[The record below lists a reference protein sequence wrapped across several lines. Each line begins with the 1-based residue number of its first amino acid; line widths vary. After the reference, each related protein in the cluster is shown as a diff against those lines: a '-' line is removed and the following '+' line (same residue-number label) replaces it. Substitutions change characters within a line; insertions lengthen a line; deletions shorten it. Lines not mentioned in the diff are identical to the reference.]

1 MATKT
6 VVCPECGVPAAPGRY
21 ACAECGA
28 LLAAVG
34 GLPRTWPTMQPAVEP
49 MIEPTVEPMVA
60 NPPPTAAPLSP
71 ATAEASPVVDPPA
84 NGTKSSSRRPR
95 IRRASPVEA
104 PVETPIAATTKA
116 APAPAAAPAPV
127 PAPAAPEPSWPV
139 DPVAPVVRRR
149 LSASPLPVAPPST
162 VVPDEADAPFE
173 PATQDEEE
181 IEARRASLAP
191 LSASLSPSWPPPGDR
206 GPAPLPIERTP
217 AGAYLAPS
225 AVLPPLDAPAIA
237 QNGSQPTS
245 SGAPA
250 AQPER
255 AKEPRGPRPSLTER
269 LDAFGITEETPR
281 RVAGASAAIAALG
294 FVLPWRSSPFGG
306 DLIDGYISHWGLA
319 GPGNWLVVGLLL
331 GLASLGLTR
340 GRLARLPV
348 GLPGVALATLLVGLL
363 WPSLFSAGAK
373 PVGIWVVLAGAIL
386 LATAGVLAARRH
398 EVSEPPV

>member
-1 MATKT
+1 MA
-6 VVCPECGVPAAPGRY
+6 
-21 ACAECGA
+21 
-28 LLAAVG
+28 
-34 GLPRTWPTMQPAVEP
+34 
-49 MIEPTVEPMVA
+49 
-60 NPPPTAAPLSP
+60 
-71 ATAEASPVVDPPA
+71 DPPA
-84 NGTKSSSRRPR
+84 NGAKASSRRPR
-95 IRRASPVEA
+95 IRRAA
-104 PVETPIAATTKA
+104 PAETPVDPSIAATATA
-116 APAPAAAPAPV
+116 APASAPAPAPV
-127 PAPAAPEPSWPV
+127 PAAPEPSWPI

-149 LSASPLPVAPPST
+149 LSTSPVAVAPPST
-162 VVPDEADAPFE
+162 AVREEADE
-173 PATQDEEE
+173 PLESATLDAEE

-191 LSASLSPSWPPPGDR
+191 LSPSWPPPGDR
-206 GPAPLPIERTP
+206 GPGPLPIERTP

-225 AVLPPLDAPAIA
+225 AVLPPLDAPATA
-237 QNGSQPTS
+237 GNGSQPARDATR
-245 SGAPA
+245 A

-331 GLASLGLTR
+331 GLASLGLTS
-340 GRLARLPV
+340 GRLSRLPV
-348 GLPGVALATLLVGLL
+348 GIPGVALATLLVGLL

-398 EVSEPPV
+398 EAPEPPV

>member
-34 GLPRTWPTMQPAVEP
+34 GLPRTWPTVQPAIEPAVERP
-49 MIEPTVEPMVA
+49 VELVPEPS
-60 NPPPTAAPLSP
+60 L
-71 ATAEASPVVDPPA
+71 ASPEPPAQFATPEPSPVADPPA
-84 NGTKSSSRRPR
+84 NGTKTSSRRPR
-95 IRRASPVEA
+95 LRRAAPVEA
-104 PVETPIAATTKA
+104 PVETPIETPIAATATTTA
-116 APAPAAAPAPV
+116 APAPPSV
-127 PAPAAPEPSWPV
+127 PAAPEPSWPV

-149 LSASPLPVAPPST
+149 LSARPIAAEPPST
-162 VVPDEADAPFE
+162 VVPDAADEPFE
-173 PATQDEEE
+173 STTLDDEE

-191 LSASLSPSWPPPGDR
+191 LSPSWPPPGDR

-225 AVLPPLDAPAIA
+225 AVLPPLDAPAA
-237 QNGSQPTS
+237 PQNGKPAARD
-245 SGAPA
+245 GAPA
-250 AQPER
+250 AQPDR
-255 AKEPRGPRPSLTER
+255 AKEPRRPRPSLTER

-331 GLASLGLTR
+331 GLASLGLTS
-340 GRLARLPV
+340 GRLSRLPV

-398 EVSEPPV
+398 EPAEPAV

>member
-34 GLPRTWPTMQPAVEP
+34 GLPRTWPTMQSSLESSVEP
-49 MIEPTVEPMVA
+49 A
-60 NPPPTAAPLSP
+60 PPSAPP
-71 ATAEASPVVDPPA
+71 ATASPLTPSTAEPSPVPDQPA
-84 NGTKSSSRRPR
+84 NGAKAPSRRSGTR
-95 IRRASPVEA
+95 
-104 PVETPIAATTKA
+104 TKRA
-116 APAPAAAPAPV
+116 APTEPPMETVTPT
-127 PAPAAPEPSWPV
+127 PTPAPEPSWPV
-139 DPVAPVVRRR
+139 DPVAPVVRRTLAIR
-149 LSASPLPVAPPST
+149 PVTVEPPSADI
-162 VVPDEADAPFE
+162 PDESDRRVEPGTLDA
-173 PATQDEEE
+173 EE

-191 LSASLSPSWPPPGDR
+191 LSPSWPPPGDR

-225 AVLPPLDAPAIA
+225 AVLPPLDAPAIVR
-237 QNGSQPTS
+237 NGSQPS
-245 SGAPA
+245 SDAAHP
-250 AQPER
+250 AQPDR
-255 AKEPRGPRPSLTER
+255 PKEPRGPRPSLTER

-319 GPGNWLVVGLLL
+319 GPGNWVVVGLLL
-331 GLASLGLTR
+331 GLASLGLTS
-340 GRLARLPV
+340 GRLSRLPV
-348 GLPGVALATLLVGLL
+348 GIPGVALATLLVGLL
-363 WPSLFSAGAK
+363 WPSLFSAGVK

-398 EVSEPPV
+398 ERVEPPV

>member
-34 GLPRTWPTMQPAVEP
+34 GLPRTWPTIQ
-49 MIEPTVEPMVA
+49 PTVEPATEATVEPTA
-60 NPPPTAAPLSP
+60 VTPPPPTAAPLSP
-71 ATAEASPVVDPPA
+71 ATAAASPVADPPA
-84 NGTKSSSRRPR
+84 NGAKPPSRRPR
-95 IRRASPVEA
+95 IRRAAQPET
-104 PVETPIAATTKA
+104 PVETPIAATA
-116 APAPAAAPAPV
+116 AAAPTAAPV
-127 PAPAAPEPSWPV
+127 AAPVAPEPSWPV

-149 LSASPLPVAPPST
+149 LSAGPVAVARPSIG
-162 VVPDEADAPFE
+162 VPDEVDEPFE
-173 PATQDEEE
+173 STALDADE

-191 LSASLSPSWPPPGDR
+191 LSPSWPPPGDR
-206 GPAPLPIERTP
+206 GPVPLPIERTP

-225 AVLPPLDAPAIA
+225 AVLPPLDAPTIA
-237 QNGSQPTS
+237 QNGKPPATT
-245 SGAPA
+245 GTPA

-255 AKEPRGPRPSLTER
+255 VKEPRGPRPTLTER

-340 GRLARLPV
+340 GRLSRLPV